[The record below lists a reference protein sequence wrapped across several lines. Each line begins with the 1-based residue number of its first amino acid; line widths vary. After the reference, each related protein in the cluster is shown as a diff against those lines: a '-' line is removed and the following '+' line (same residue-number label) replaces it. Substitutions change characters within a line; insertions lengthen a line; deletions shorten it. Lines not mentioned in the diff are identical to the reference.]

1 MSQYTEYIKEAAR
14 DFEEIERFETVS
26 CLYAQDGR
34 IETRYI
40 HGGSIIQFTRDTTYK
55 NFKNRFY
62 HLIHLSELHSVW

>member
-34 IETRYI
+34 IETRY
-40 HGGSIIQFTRDTTYK
+40 RRTTY
-55 NFKNRFY
+55 
-62 HLIHLSELHSVW
+62 